1 MDRSSRPAPPKV
13 APITMD
19 GVRYSQVLNAR
30 KHGLP
35 GGAGWLMASKPDSG
49 EVLWTLQ
56 VYKVHIDPADETDV
70 QEVYFSSMER
80 VKGRRALKIRNEAG
94 QSFIVDVATREVTP
108 LP

>member
-13 APITMD
+13 APVVID

-35 GGAGWLMASKPDSG
+35 GGSGWLMASKPDSD
-49 EVLWTLQ
+49 EALWTLK
-56 VYKVHIDPADETDV
+56 VYETRIDPADETDV

-80 VKGRRALKIRNEAG
+80 VKGRRGLKIRNEVDK
-94 QSFIVDVATREVTP
+94 SFIVDLATRRVTSIP
-108 LP
+108 